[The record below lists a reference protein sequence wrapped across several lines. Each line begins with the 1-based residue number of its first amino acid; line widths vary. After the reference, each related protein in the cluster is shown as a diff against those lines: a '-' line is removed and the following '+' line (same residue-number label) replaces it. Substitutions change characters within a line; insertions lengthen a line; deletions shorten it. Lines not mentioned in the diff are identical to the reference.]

1 MFSEEI
7 NFLAARLELQA
18 SDVHDGD
25 HQHYQRWRR
34 RQRPEN
40 EEDRERVDRVA
51 NDAKWSAEN
60 QLRFFFWVD
69 TNSPGPPHLPPARK
83 GGGGR
88 THADCR
94 PNQANHGPR
103 QIVRR
108 VVKSVA

>member
-69 TNSPGPPHLPPARK
+69 ADSPRPAHLPPTPE
-83 GGGGR
+83 GG
-88 THADCR
+88 DCR
-94 PNQANHGPR
+94 DDAGCGPNEASHGPA
-103 QIVRR
+103 Q
-108 VVKSVA
+108 VVSGMVKMLA

>member
-25 HQHYQRWRR
+25 HQHHQRWRR

-60 QLRFFFWVD
+60 QLRSFFRID
-69 TNSPGPPHLPPARK
+69 TNSPGLAHFAPAGK
-83 GGGGR
+83 GGDGR
-88 THADCR
+88 ADADCG
-94 PNQANHGPR
+94 PNEANHGPR
-103 QIVRR
+103 QVVRM
-108 VVKSVA
+108 VKMAA

>member
-25 HQHYQRWRR
+25 HQHHQRWRR

-60 QLRFFFWVD
+60 QPRFFFRVD
-69 TNSPGPPHLPPARK
+69 TNSPGPAHLAPA
-83 GGGGR
+83 
-88 THADCR
+88 
-94 PNQANHGPR
+94 
-103 QIVRR
+103 
-108 VVKSVA
+108 